1 MRLGAKGGY
10 QMVKI
15 GESIPDLEADVY
27 QDLEIKKVKLSDY
40 RGKWLIMAFY
50 PRDFT
55 FVCPTELEDLADHY
69 EEFESI
75 GAEVISVSTDSAYVH
90 LAWHNDSPAIGKVKY
105 PMMADPTGKVCRAFG
120 TMIESEGKSLRG
132 TFIIDPEGILK
143 AMDIHDNSIGR
154 TSKEIL
160 RKLQAAIY
168 VRENPGMVCPANWAP
183 GDEGMEES
191 LDKVGKI

>member
-1 MRLGAKGGY
+1 
-10 QMVKI
+10 MVGI
-15 GESIPDLEADVY
+15 GEEIPDIEAEVY
-27 QDLEIKKVKLSDY
+27 QDYEIRKVKLSDY
-40 RGKWLIMAFY
+40 RGKWLILAFY

-69 EEFESI
+69 EEYQRL
-75 GAEVISVSTDSAYVH
+75 GAEIISVSTDSAYVH

-120 TMIESEGKSLRG
+120 TMIEEEGKSLRG

-154 TSKEIL
+154 TSREIM
-160 RKLQAAIY
+160 RKLQASIY
-168 VRENPGMVCPANWAP
+168 VRENPGMVCPANWSP
-183 GDEGMEES
+183 GEKGLEES
-191 LDKVGKI
+191 LDLVGKI

>member
-1 MRLGAKGGY
+1 
-10 QMVKI
+10 MVMI
-15 GESIPDLEADVY
+15 GHEVPDLEAEVFHE
-27 QDLEIKKVKLSDY
+27 LEFRKVRLSDY
-40 RGKWLIMAFY
+40 RGKWLILAFY

-69 EEFESI
+69 DEFGELN
-75 GAEVISVSTDSAYVH
+75 AEIISVSTDSAFVH

-105 PMMADPTGKVCRAFG
+105 PMMADPAGKVCREFG
-120 TMIESEGKSLRG
+120 TLIEEEGKSLRA

-160 RKLQAAIY
+160 RKLQAAIF
-168 VRENPGMVCPANWAP
+168 VRENPGMVCPANWEP
-183 GDEGMEES
+183 GKETLEES
-191 LDKVGKI
+191 LDLVGKI